1 MLWLFVCFFKQKTA
15 YEVRISEW
23 SSDVCSSDLFLAVA
37 GLAAVFAAVAPFLAA
52 DCFEADFAGPLRVGA
67 FLAGAVAPL
76 PVPVPVSQPLTS
88 AMSCSAFAPA
98 LAMTELDAWSIVRRP
113 LVSCAQVR
121 WSTSSGSTMEQAP
134 STALPAPPL
143 RAA

>member
-88 AMSCSAFAPA
+88 AMSCSALPPR
-98 LAMTELDAWSIVRRP
+98 LAMTELVAMTIVRRP
-113 LVSCAQVR
+113 PVSFPPGR
-121 WSTSSGSTMEQAP
+121 GSSSVGP
-134 STALPAPPL
+134 PPAPTAPAHL
-143 RAA
+143 